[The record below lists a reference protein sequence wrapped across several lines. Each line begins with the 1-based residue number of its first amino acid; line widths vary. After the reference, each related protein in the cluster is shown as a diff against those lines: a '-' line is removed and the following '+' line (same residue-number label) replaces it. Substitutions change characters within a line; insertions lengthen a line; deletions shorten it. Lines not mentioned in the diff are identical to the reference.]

1 MELHIQCH
9 QRRRAVRRGHG
20 DTILLD
26 AQSDFN
32 VHSHRSDVVM
42 RWEWRRGSMF
52 WDAYLN
58 RPLIVP
64 HDVGS
69 VDVVQP
75 ESTISQ

>member
-1 MELHIQCH
+1 
-9 QRRRAVRRGHG
+9 
-20 DTILLD
+20 
-26 AQSDFN
+26 
-32 VHSHRSDVVM
+32 VM